1 MLCDTADTEVFIMVT
16 NLEKL
21 AQEAKL
27 ASYTLAS
34 LSTVAKNQALNAVA
48 DKLEENK
55 ELIFQ
60 ENSKDLEEAKSLL
73 ESGEINKSTFN
84 RLKLDENKMR
94 DMIKGIRDVKK
105 LEDPVNKKLWA
116 MGMDTGLDLYRVSCP
131 IGVIGVIFEAR
142 PDVIP
147 QICSLAIKSANAVL
161 LKGGKEA
168 HNTNTILV
176 KLIKEA
182 LEQADFPK
190 EAINLLYSR
199 EDVAKMLSMDKY
211 IDLIIP
217 RGGNSLV
224 QYIKSN
230 TKIPVMGHADGICHI
245 YIDEQADVKKATDV
259 CIDAKT
265 QYPSACNAV
274 ETILIHESLLVNYLP
289 QLVIELEKAQVEV
302 RGCER
307 CREFVPHLKR
317 ATKEDWSTEYGDK
330 IVSIKAVRD
339 IFDAIAHIN
348 IYGSGHTDCIIS
360 EDKQAVET
368 FMNLVDSAGVFANAS
383 TRFADGYRYGLGAE
397 VGISTAK
404 THARGPV
411 GLEGLVIYKYKLYG
425 AGQTVAPYADGKK
438 TFIHQRII

>member
-1 MLCDTADTEVFIMVT
+1 MVT

-116 MGMDTGLDLYRVSCP
+116 MGMDTGLDLYCVSCP

-360 EDKQAVET
+360 EDKQAVES

-411 GLEGLVIYKYKLYG
+411 GLQGLVIYKYKLYG

>member
-1 MLCDTADTEVFIMVT
+1 MVT

-34 LSTVAKNQALNAVA
+34 LSTLEKNQALKAVA
-48 DKLEENK
+48 DKLEQNQ
-55 ELIFQ
+55 ELILK
-60 ENSKDLEEAKSLL
+60 ENEKDLQEAKSLL
-73 ESGEINKSTFN
+73 EEGEINQSTFN
-84 RLKLDENKMR
+84 RLKLDDNKMR
-94 DMIKGIRDVKK
+94 DMIKGIRDVKR

-182 LEQADFPK
+182 LDEIDFPQGS
-190 EAINLLYSR
+190 INLLYSR

-217 RGGNSLV
+217 RGGNALV
-224 QYIKSN
+224 QYIKNN

-245 YIDEQADVKKATDV
+245 YIDEAADVKKATDI

-274 ETILIHESLLVNYLP
+274 ETILVHESLLENYLP
-289 QLVIELEKAQVEV
+289 QLVIELEKARVEV
-302 RGCER
+302 RGCDR
-307 CREFVPHLKR
+307 CREFVPHLKQ

-330 IVSIKAVRD
+330 IVSIKAVKD

-348 IYGSGHTDCIIS
+348 VYGSGHTDCIIS
-360 EDKQAVET
+360 EDKQAIDT
-368 FMNLVDSAGVFANAS
+368 LMNLVDSAGVFSNAS

-397 VGISTAK
+397 VGISTSK

-411 GLEGLVIYKYKLYG
+411 GLEGLVIYKYKLFG
-425 AGQTVAPYADGKK
+425 SGQTVAPYADGKK

>member
-1 MLCDTADTEVFIMVT
+1 MVT
-16 NLEKL
+16 TLETT
-21 AQEAKL
+21 AQNAKL

-34 LSTVAKNQALNAVA
+34 LDTTTKNNALEAIAK
-48 DKLEENK
+48 KLEENK
-55 ELIFQ
+55 LSILQ
-60 ENSKDLEEAKSLL
+60 ENAKDLEAAKTLL
-73 ESGEINKSTFN
+73 ENGEITKSTFN

-94 DMIKGIRDVKK
+94 DMIQGIRDVKR

-147 QICSLAIKSANAVL
+147 QICSLAVKSANAVL

-168 HNTNTILV
+168 QNTNIILT

-182 LEQADFPK
+182 LSEIPQFP
-190 EAINLLYSR
+190 ENTINLLFTR
-199 EDVAKMLSMDKY
+199 NDVSEMLTLDKY

-224 QYIKSN
+224 SYVKNN

-245 YIDEQADVKKATDV
+245 YIDEQADLKKATEI

-274 ETILIHESLLVNYLP
+274 ETILIHESLLENYLP
-289 QLVIELEKAQVEV
+289 QLVIEFEKAGVTV
-302 RGCER
+302 KGDAKCK
-307 CREFVPHLKR
+307 EFVPHLEL
-317 ATKEDWSTEYGDK
+317 ASKEDWATEYGDLT
-330 IVSIKAVRD
+330 VSIKAVKD
-339 IFDAIAHIN
+339 LFDAVAHIN
-348 IYGSGHTDCIIS
+348 VYGSGHTDCIIS
-360 EDKQAVET
+360 EDKQSIEV

-383 TRFADGYRYGLGAE
+383 TRFADGFRYGLGAE

-411 GLEGLVIYKYKLYG
+411 GLEGLTIYKYKLYG
-425 AGQTVAPYADGKK
+425 KGQTVAPYADGKK

>member
-1 MLCDTADTEVFIMVT
+1 MSET
-16 NLEKL
+16 LESI
-21 AQEAKL
+21 AQNAKL
-27 ASYTLAS
+27 ASYSLAS
-34 LSTVAKNQALNAVA
+34 LDTLTKNNALEAVA
-48 DKLEENK
+48 DKLEQNK
-55 ELIFQ
+55 HLILQ
-60 ENSKDLEEAKSLL
+60 ENAKDLEAAKTLL
-73 ESGEINKSTFN
+73 ESGEINQSTYN

-94 DMIKGIRDVKK
+94 DMVQGIRDVKR
-105 LEDPVNKKLWA
+105 LDDPVNKKLWA

-147 QICSLAIKSANAVL
+147 QISALAIKSANAVI

-168 HNTNTILV
+168 YNTNVILT
-176 KLIKEA
+176 KLINEA
-182 LEQADFPK
+182 LAQTESFPK
-190 EAINLLYSR
+190 DTINLIFSR
-199 EDVAKMLSMDKY
+199 EDVAKMLTMDKY

-217 RGGNSLV
+217 RGGNALV

-245 YIDEQADVKKATDV
+245 YIDEFADVKKATDI

-274 ETILIHESLLVNYLP
+274 ETVLIHESLLENYLP
-289 QLVIELEKAQVEV
+289 QLVIEYEKAGVTV
-302 RGCER
+302 KACEK
-307 CREFVPHLKR
+307 CKEFVPHVQL
-317 ATKEDWSTEYGDK
+317 ATKEDWATEYGDK
-330 IVSIKAVRD
+330 IISIKAVKD

-348 IYGSGHTDCIIS
+348 VYGSGHTDCIIS
-360 EDKQAVET
+360 EDKQSIEV

-383 TRFADGYRYGLGAE
+383 TRFADGFRYGLGAE

-411 GLEGLVIYKYKLYG
+411 GLEGLVIYKYKMYG
-425 AGQTVAPYADGKK
+425 SGQTVAPYADGKK